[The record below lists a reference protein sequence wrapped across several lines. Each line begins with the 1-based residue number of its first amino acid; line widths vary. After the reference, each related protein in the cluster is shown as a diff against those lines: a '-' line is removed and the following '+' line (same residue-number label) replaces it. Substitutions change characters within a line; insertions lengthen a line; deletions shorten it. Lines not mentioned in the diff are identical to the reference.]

1 MPALVKKKAAC
12 CYVDLNVKVFEENFE
27 VIQGVSNVSG
37 NWMVM
42 DSVGERYPNFRLSF
56 SVINE

>member
-27 VIQGVSNVSG
+27 VIQRVSNVSG

-42 DSVGERYPNFRLSF
+42 DSVGERYPNFKLF
-56 SVINE
+56 F